1 MKGDEHMIDF
11 ENAKFLKLRAVE
23 GKAFAS
29 TLAPMF
35 VQGEYIVQAF
45 QTVRDGVV
53 FTNRRIFAINV
64 QGLVGKKKDFTILPY
79 NRIQAFSIETAG
91 VFDLDSELQLWF
103 SGLGR
108 VYFEFSSNANVTEIC
123 RLISENML

>member
-1 MKGDEHMIDF
+1 MIDF

-23 GKAFAS
+23 GKTFAS
-29 TLAPMF
+29 TLALMF

-64 QGLVGKKKDFTILPY
+64 QGVIGKKKDFTILPY
-79 NRIQAFSIETAG
+79 KRIQAFSIETAG
-91 VFDLDSELQLWF
+91 VFDMDSELQLWF
-103 SGLGR
+103 SGLGQ
-108 VYFEFSSNANVTEIC
+108 VTFEFSSNANVTEIC